1 MTEQKKT
8 RLIMVDLSDEEIAER
23 KNKLVK
29 AESELQKVTADKAE
43 AMASYNATLKDRR
56 NEIRSC
62 VAAIQT
68 GSEEREV
75 EVYERHDKRRN
86 TVETVRG
93 DTKEVIH
100 ERAMTAEERQ
110 GGLFDDGATEGEEPT
125 EDKPKRGR
133 RAKKGAS

>member
-43 AMASYNATLKDRR
+43 AMASFNATLKDRR
-56 NEIRSC
+56 AEIRSC

-75 EVYERHDKRRN
+75 EVFDRHDKRRN
-86 TVETVRG
+86 TVETVRA

-110 GGLFDDGATEGEEPT
+110 GGLFDGAAPEGAEEP
-125 EDKPKRGR
+125 EAKPKKRRG
-133 RAKKGAS
+133 KKAAEP

>member
-43 AMASYNATLKDRR
+43 AMASFNATLKDRR

-68 GSEEREV
+68 GSEKREV

-86 TVETVRG
+86 IVETVRA
-93 DTKEVIH
+93 DTKAVIH

-110 GGLFDDGATEGEEPT
+110 CGLFDGAPGGAEEP
-125 EDKPKRGR
+125 EEKPKKRGR
-133 RAKKGAS
+133 KKGGAS